1 MNIYCITKKIRE
13 YLDTVA
19 TNDYSLSKIV
29 EKATQAESQFSLLM
43 KTTNIAILGVDK
55 DNFLC
60 SCNEGAEKI
69 LNKRSGAVLG
79 NNAEE
84 LLPNIPFREVKEK
97 KEEIKNRRRVYKS
110 FSYTYNKSRTL
121 YGSFCNI
128 PRI

>member
-1 MNIYCITKKIRE
+1 MEIFPEGDIVMTPAETQLLPKEVLDRKIIDIGHRILDANTIIEIALKLEFEHILYYKKIRE

-69 LNKRSGAVLG
+69 LNKEV
-79 NNAEE
+79 E
-84 LLPNIPFREVKEK
+84 L
-97 KEEIKNRRRVYKS
+97 Y
-110 FSYTYNKSRTL
+110 
-121 YGSFCNI
+121 
-128 PRI
+128 

>member
-97 KEEIKNRRRVYKS
+97 KEEIKNRLVKIRRRV
-110 FSYTYNKSRTL
+110 L
-121 YGSFCNI
+121 
-128 PRI
+128 

>member
-1 MNIYCITKKIRE
+1 MEKFPDEDIVMTPAETQLLPKEVEERKIIDIGHRIIDANTIIEIALKSEFEHILYYKKIRE

-43 KTTNIAILGVDK
+43 KTTKIAILGVDK

-69 LNKRSGAVLG
+69 FK
-79 NNAEE
+79 
-84 LLPNIPFREVKEK
+84 
-97 KEEIKNRRRVYKS
+97 
-110 FSYTYNKSRTL
+110 
-121 YGSFCNI
+121 
-128 PRI
+128 